1 MVLSLLKVSSGTSD
15 EFLWSFML
23 TLTILTG
30 PCFSFFL
37 ATQCPTQTLS
47 SAFDG
52 SFVVCPVPE
61 IGGDIP
67 KAASLVRP
75 PLPTAGS
82 PAAFAAWSSQGPN
95 YKAPPA
101 ALGPPPLP
109 SVYVT
114 GCGTVYHLKNT
125 CGKLKCARRNFE
137 RTACDQCGSLAFN
150 GGRNIWL
157 VHGRYHLELH
167 GNLTV
172 SNTTTWA
179 PCFECG
185 GGWDGK
191 GELRA
196 GCLKETRGSAVTLQI
211 CDPVALRFCKALP
224 GQCVGSRRLKLRL
237 PRKTT
242 RCHWDATLVVG
253 AHNIGTQL

>member
-1 MVLSLLKVSSGTSD
+1 MPGKGKGKDGKGRLAAFNDLGIYRPGLAVRRRPPSRATTSD
-15 EFLWSFML
+15 AGEQTPDGEPTEFQGETQSGGAQLSP
-23 TLTILTG
+23 G
-30 PCFSFFL
+30 P
-37 ATQCPTQTLS
+37 TTPTTPGTDDTEVS
-47 SAFDG
+47 GSVSAG
-52 SFVVCPVPE
+52 GTYHLRGGGLRPLCPVPE

-82 PAAFAAWSSQGPN
+82 PAAFAASSSQGPN

-101 ALGPPPLP
+101 ALGPPLLP

-125 CGKLKCARRNFE
+125 CGKLKCARRIFE

-185 GGWDGK
+185 GG
-191 GELRA
+191 
-196 GCLKETRGSAVTLQI
+196 
-211 CDPVALRFCKALP
+211 
-224 GQCVGSRRLKLRL
+224 
-237 PRKTT
+237 
-242 RCHWDATLVVG
+242 
-253 AHNIGTQL
+253 

>member
-1 MVLSLLKVSSGTSD
+1 MLANKRQMVNQ
-15 EFLWSFML
+15 WSFKEKL
-23 TLTILTG
+23 NLVVLNRALDQLRL
-30 PCFSFFL
+30 PRPD
-37 ATQCPTQTLS
+37 ATEVSGSLS
-47 SAFDG
+47 AG
-52 SFVVCPVPE
+52 GTYHLRGGGLRPLCAVPEGGGGLRPLCAVPEGGGGLRPLCPVPE
-61 IGGDIP
+61 IGGGIP

-82 PAAFAAWSSQGPN
+82 PAAFAASSSQGPN

-109 SVYVT
+109 SVYAT

-125 CGKLKCARRNFE
+125 CGKLKCARRIFE
-137 RTACDQCGSLAFN
+137 RTACDQCGSPAFN

-185 GGWDGK
+185 GG
-191 GELRA
+191 
-196 GCLKETRGSAVTLQI
+196 
-211 CDPVALRFCKALP
+211 
-224 GQCVGSRRLKLRL
+224 
-237 PRKTT
+237 
-242 RCHWDATLVVG
+242 
-253 AHNIGTQL
+253 

>member
-1 MVLSLLKVSSGTSD
+1 VSGSVSAGGTYH
-15 EFLWSFML
+15 LRGGGL
-23 TLTILTG
+23 RPL
-30 PCFSFFL
+30 
-37 ATQCPTQTLS
+37 
-47 SAFDG
+47 
-52 SFVVCPVPE
+52 CPVPE

-82 PAAFAAWSSQGPN
+82 PAAFAASSSQGPN

-109 SVYVT
+109 WVYVT

-125 CGKLKCARRNFE
+125 CGKLKCARRIFE
-137 RTACDQCGSLAFN
+137 RTACDQCGSPAFN

-185 GGWDGK
+185 GG
-191 GELRA
+191 
-196 GCLKETRGSAVTLQI
+196 
-211 CDPVALRFCKALP
+211 
-224 GQCVGSRRLKLRL
+224 
-237 PRKTT
+237 
-242 RCHWDATLVVG
+242 
-253 AHNIGTQL
+253 